1 VTTVGEPASPSGAP
15 RATGFGRRAVILVGN
30 PANPYSRAIRV
41 ARALEAEGFA
51 VEIAATHDDAVP
63 DAGRDGTIDVRRYPP
78 SGRFAA
84 RAARY
89 RGRPPVPPSGGTRIT
104 RVLRA
109 RRERLIEWA
118 FWPQT
123 VRGWWATLERDL
135 APAHLY
141 HACGVLALPPALAA
155 RRRDQ
160 RAGRT
165 SRVVYDVIDITLESN
180 QVLRFPPL
188 VRRLLGRRERRWARA
203 ADAHV
208 AVNEPFAARA
218 VARWG
223 LARPPLVVANYPE
236 PWVPPAGPAPD
247 RVRGALGLPPTTR
260 VCLFWGRIGPNLGL
274 DEAARAVLDV
284 DDAVLVVLGFGRG
297 WAASVDRDHDPGFA
311 GRHFT
316 LPAVHPDELLSW
328 IASAD
333 VALVTLP
340 PVSYNQRFTTPNKFL
355 EAIAAGVPI
364 VLGPDLPTMAD
375 QLVRHDLG
383 RIAASMDPADIATAI
398 RGILDLPAGVRA
410 DWRARLA
417 ALGRERYSW
426 PVAAEPYRRLVA
438 RLVEGG

>member
-1 VTTVGEPASPSGAP
+1 MG
-15 RATGFGRRAVILVGN
+15 
-30 PANPYSRAIRV
+30 
-41 ARALEAEGFA
+41 RALEAEGFA
-51 VEIAATHDDAVP
+51 VEIVATHEDGVP
-63 DAGRDGTIDVRRYPP
+63 DAAVDGALEVRRYPP

-89 RGRPPVPPSGGTRIT
+89 RGRPPVRAVGGTRMG

-109 RRERLIEWA
+109 RRERLIEWVW
-118 FWPQT
+118 WPQT
-123 VRGWWATLERDL
+123 VRGWWATLGRDL
-135 APAHLY
+135 APADLY

-155 RRRDQ
+155 RKRDR

-165 SRVVYDVIDITLESN
+165 SRVIYDIIDITLESN
-180 QVLRFPPL
+180 QVLRFPAI
-188 VRRLLGRRERRWARA
+188 VRRLLGRRERAWARA
-203 ADAHV
+203 ADGHV

-223 LARPPLVVANYPE
+223 LARAPLVVANYPE
-236 PWVPPAGPAPD
+236 PWVPPPGPAPD
-247 RVRGALGLPPTTR
+247 RIRDLLGLPATTR
-260 VCLFWGRIGPNLGL
+260 VCLFWGRVGPNLGL

-297 WAASVDRDHDPGFA
+297 YAASVERDRDPRFT

-316 LPAVHPDELLSW
+316 LPAVHPDELPSW

-364 VLGPDLPTMAD
+364 VLGPDLPTMAELLTRD
-375 QLVRHDLG
+375 DLG
-383 RIAASMDPADIATAI
+383 RIAASMDPAAIAAAV
-398 RGILDLPAGVRA
+398 RDILDLPADLRDAWRVRI
-410 DWRARLA
+410 A
-417 ALGRERYSW
+417 ALGRDRYSW
-426 PVAAEPYRRLVA
+426 PVAAGPYRRYVSGLVSA
-438 RLVEGG
+438 